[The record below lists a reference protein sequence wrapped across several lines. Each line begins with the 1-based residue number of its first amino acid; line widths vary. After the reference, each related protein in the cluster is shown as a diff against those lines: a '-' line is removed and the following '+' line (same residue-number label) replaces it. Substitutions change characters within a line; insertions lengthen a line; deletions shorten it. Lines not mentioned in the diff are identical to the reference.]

1 MTTYVALLRGLNVG
15 KSKRVHMIDL
25 QKAFQELHLDQVR
38 TYIQSGNILF
48 LSGENEEGLLELIE
62 EHLMRRFG
70 FHIQTILRTA
80 AEIRELVD
88 RNPYSLEHAGTA
100 EDGPAE
106 FLHVALLARPPQPWA
121 LGDLEPFV
129 GRGESYHVVGRE
141 VYLWLPNGIARSKLA
156 SSLERL
162 GAPFTVRNWR
172 TISALNDLMH
182 R

>member
-1 MTTYVALLRGLNVG
+1 MTIYVALLRGLNVG
-15 KSKRVHMIDL
+15 KSKRLRMVDL

-48 LSGENEEGLLELIE
+48 LSGENEERLLELIE
-62 EHLMRRFG
+62 EHLMRRFS

-88 RNPYSLEHAGTA
+88 SNPYSLEHVGTE
-100 EDGPAE
+100 EDDPAE

-121 LGDLEPFV
+121 LIDLEPFV
-129 GRGESYHVVGRE
+129 GHGEGYHVVGRD

-162 GAPFTVRNWR
+162 GVPFTVRNWR
-172 TISALNDLMH
+172 TIAALNDLT
-182 R
+182 RT